1 MIAASSSGQNFGA
14 LGAYLVGDD
23 GRVGWAETR
32 NMMEGM
38 DGGTIDPE
46 AVAAEMRDE
55 ASASGVAKPV
65 YHIAIAFDPDDD
77 PTEAEVRAA
86 ADRTLRDLG
95 LDDHQA
101 LVVRHT
107 DQPHAHVHLMV
118 NRVGPDG
125 KAWSTWRD
133 RYRLRSSMEAQEREL
148 GVRWTGR
155 NRELEQETPA
165 LEAGSPSADD
175 TRGFAAEV
183 RAKALADLRESRS
196 WADLDGRLASHGLR
210 VERRGREAVVTDGE
224 REAKLSSVSRT
235 VSRQRLEDRLG
246 PLRRNA
252 DRTTTGE
259 PSLPREDRTP
269 RGKAGRAKARE
280 SGRQAPGRGRPRK
293 HRKSRVSSQ
302 IRSRRSHVLG
312 KSAARGGTSAP
323 GLPAVPRG
331 SALLASRIARGGL
344 TALGAGGQ
352 PDTDVERRLPRL
364 LGRATLL
371 AVGTASSRRGT
382 GGRLHAVPGT
392 GEGTATPQQSLA
404 ARTLASRAAH
414 RDLRPGGRID
424 RLAALVAERE
434 RTARAETAYGRAA
447 SVRAR
452 VEARASRSAQRATA
466 QAARASE
473 TFSQAL
479 GRVYEDPTAASE
491 RFTRLAAR
499 EGPDMAAQAM
509 AERPGTFGVL
519 QRTETKRALGLVR
532 GATTERARSGAAE
545 AGRAGAE
552 YVRANEAR
560 VAAAAKSRT
569 LRADGGRGVVDPA
582 ARAQAARSRR
592 AERALTGPSGQPLAG
607 RHLRDLDARI
617 ARAAG
622 RIGRVPKGR
631 DVARGA
637 ARGTHR
643 ATRALAARVGTVGV
657 RVVTQ
662 IVRATGR
669 GLGRE

>member
-55 ASASGVAKPV
+55 ASASGVTKPV
-65 YHIAIAFDPDDD
+65 YHVAIAFDPDDH

-86 ADRTLRDLG
+86 ADRTLQDLG
-95 LDDHQA
+95 LGDHQA

-133 RYRLRSSMEAQEREL
+133 RYRLRASMEAQEREL

-165 LEAGSPSADD
+165 LEAGSPSTDN

-183 RAKALADLRESRS
+183 RSKVLADLRESRS
-196 WADLDGRLASHGLR
+196 WADLDGRLASYGLR

-235 VSRQRLEDRLG
+235 VSRRRLEDRLG
-246 PLRRNA
+246 PLRGRA
-252 DRTTTGE
+252 DRTATGE

-269 RGKAGRAKARE
+269 RGKSGQAKARE
-280 SGRQAPGRGRPRK
+280 SGRQTRSRGRPRK
-293 HRKSRVSSQ
+293 HPPSRVSGQ

-312 KSAARGGTSAP
+312 KSAARRGRSVP
-323 GLPAVPRG
+323 GLPAGPRG

-352 PDTDVERRLPRL
+352 PDTDVERRLPSL
-364 LGRATLL
+364 LGRAALL
-371 AVGTASSRRGT
+371 AVGTASSRRGA
-382 GGRLHAVPGT
+382 GGRLRGVPGT
-392 GEGTATPQQSLA
+392 DEGTATPRRSLA

-414 RDLRPGGRID
+414 RDLRPGGRVD

-434 RTARAETAYGRAA
+434 RAARAETAYGRAA

-473 TFSQAL
+473 AFSRAL

-499 EGPDMAAQAM
+499 EGSDVAAQAM
-509 AERPGTFGVL
+509 AERPESFGVL
-519 QRTETKRALGLVR
+519 RRSESKRALGLVR
-532 GATTERARSGAAE
+532 GTTTEVARSGAAE

-552 YVRANEAR
+552 YVRANDAR
-560 VAAAAKSRT
+560 VAAAAKSRS
-569 LRADGGRGVVDPA
+569 LRDGGGRATGDLA
-582 ARAQAARSRR
+582 ARAVEARVRR
-592 AERALTGPSGQPLAG
+592 AERALAGPNGQPLAD
-607 RHLRDLDARI
+607 RRLRDLDTRI
-617 ARAAG
+617 AEAAG
-622 RIGRVPKGR
+622 RIGRVSTGR
-631 DVARGA
+631 NVARGA
-637 ARGTHR
+637 SREARR